1 MLRTHST
8 AVFLKITPKQGGF
21 PGGLVVKNLPINAGD
36 MDSVPGLGR
45 FHMRR
50 GN

>member
-1 MLRTHST
+1 MLRTCST
-8 AVFLKITPKQGGF
+8 AVCLKITPKQGF
-21 PGGLVVKNLPINAGD
+21 PGGLVVKNLPINVGD

-45 FHMRR
+45 FHMQR